1 MTNDQIENFLNQ
13 VDFNKSKVQ
22 INFRSR
28 NSMVGI
34 FLKTRDYSELKSK
47 NLWRIVNE
55 SKIDEFL
62 TGKDENVARIFNG
75 VEITKL
81 NLQKVPV

>member
-34 FLKTRDYSELKSK
+34 FLKTTDFIELKSK

-55 SKIDEFL
+55 TKIDEFL
-62 TGKDENVARIFNG
+62 SVNDESVARIFNG

-81 NLQKVPV
+81 SLQKVA

>member
-34 FLKTRDYSELKSK
+34 FLKTTDFSELKSK

-55 SKIDEFL
+55 TKIDEFL
-62 TGKDENVARIFNG
+62 SVKDESVARIFNG

-81 NLQKVPV
+81 SLQKVA